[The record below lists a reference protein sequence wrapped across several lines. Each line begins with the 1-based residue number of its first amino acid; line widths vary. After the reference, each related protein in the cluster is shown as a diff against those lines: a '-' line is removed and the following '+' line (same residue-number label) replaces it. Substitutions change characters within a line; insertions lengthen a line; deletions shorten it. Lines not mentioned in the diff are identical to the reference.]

1 MNEKQRVHVLFYGQ
15 VQGVGF
21 RFTTERIANEL
32 GLVGF
37 VRNLS
42 DGRVEVICE
51 GNVSILN
58 DFLNEIKNAM
68 SVYISDSLIE
78 WDVARGEFSL
88 FEIKFF

>member
-68 SVYISDSLIE
+68 SVYISYSLIE